1 MQKATQNMA
10 GGKHG
15 KHGTGPLCRLKLASI
30 ASQHGVAAVAQHF

>member
-1 MQKATQNMA
+1 MQKATQSMA
-10 GGKHG
+10 GG